1 VSKGKNMQWFKRK
14 NNDAWTAIRTSGDST
29 SIAQVTRRRGD
40 KPLVNLAVIENS
52 NIRALKN
59 TEELAKKYKLG
70 DARCTFVFDSRDYQL
85 LQVEAPSVPNE
96 ELKDALRWKIK
107 DMIDY
112 PVEQATVD
120 FLTIPQ
126 DAANPNRQ
134 SYVYAI
140 AAKNEL
146 IGQISN
152 NFADAGINLTAI
164 DVRVTAQRNI
174 AALLEQENRGL
185 AMLSFGRNGG
195 LLTFTSG
202 GELYHTRFIEIDEGS
217 LESVLERISLELQ
230 RSLDNFDRQFPFIA
244 VNKLLVAPCAEQETL
259 IQHFKTALYIQVEGF
274 KLNDVFDFGAGVE
287 LDDLS
292 EQAGLFHAIGAALRE
307 EVAA

>member
-1 VSKGKNMQWFKRK
+1 MQWFKRK
-14 NNDAWTAIRTSGDST
+14 NNHAWMAIRTSGDNT
-29 SIAQVTRRRGD
+29 SIAQVTRRRDD
-40 KPLVNLAVIENS
+40 KPLVKVAAIENS
-52 NIRALKN
+52 NIRELKN
-59 TEELAKKYKLG
+59 AQVLAKKYQLG
-70 DARCTFVFDSRDYQL
+70 NARCSFVFDSRDYQL
-85 LQVEAPSVPNE
+85 LQVEVPNVPDE
-96 ELKDALRWKIK
+96 ERKDALRWKIK

-112 PVEQATVD
+112 PVEQATLD

-126 DAANPNRQ
+126 DPANPNKQ

-146 IGQISN
+146 VGQLTN
-152 NFADAGINLTAI
+152 NFSDAGINLAAI

-202 GELYHTRFIEIDEGS
+202 GELYHTRFIEIDEGK
-217 LESVLERISLELQ
+217 LEASLERISLELQ
-230 RSLDNFDRQFPFIA
+230 RSLDHFDRQFPFIA
-244 VNKLLVAPCAEQETL
+244 VNKLLVTPCAEQEAL

-274 KLNDVFDFGAGVE
+274 NLSDVFDFEAGVA
-287 LDDLS
+287 LDNLG
-292 EQAGLFHAIGAALRE
+292 EQAGVLHALGAALRE

>member
-1 VSKGKNMQWFKRK
+1 MQWFKRK
-14 NNDAWTAIRTSGDST
+14 NNHAWMAIRTSGDNT
-29 SIAQVTRRRGD
+29 SIAQVTRRRDD
-40 KPLVNLAVIENS
+40 KPLVKVAAIENS
-52 NIRALKN
+52 NIRELKN
-59 TEELAKKYKLG
+59 AQVLAKKYQLG
-70 DARCTFVFDSRDYQL
+70 NARCSFVFDSRDYQL
-85 LQVEAPSVPNE
+85 LQVEVPNVPDE
-96 ELKDALRWKIK
+96 ERKDALRWKIK

-112 PVEQATVD
+112 PVEQATID

-126 DAANPNRQ
+126 DPANPNKQ

-146 IGQISN
+146 VGQLSN
-152 NFADAGINLTAI
+152 NFSEAGINLAAI

-202 GELYHTRFIEIDEGS
+202 GELYHTRFIEIEGDK
-217 LESVLERISLELQ
+217 LEASLERISLELQ

-244 VNKLLVAPCAEQETL
+244 VNKLLVAPCAEQEAL

-274 KLNDVFDFGAGVE
+274 NLSDIFDFDTGVA
-287 LDDLS
+287 LDDLAQ
-292 EQAGLFHAIGAALRE
+292 QAGFLHALGAALRE

>member
-1 VSKGKNMQWFKRK
+1 MQWFKRK
-14 NNDAWTAIRTSGDST
+14 NNLAWTAIRTSGDST
-29 SIAQVTRRRGD
+29 SIAQVTRRVDD

-52 NIRALKN
+52 NIRELTTAQA
-59 TEELAKKYKLG
+59 LAKKYRLG
-70 DARCTFVFDSRDYQL
+70 HERCSFVFDSRDYQL
-85 LQVEAPSVPNE
+85 LQVEAPSVPDE
-96 ELKDALRWKIK
+96 ERKDALRWKIK

-112 PVEQATVD
+112 PVEQATLD

-126 DAANPNRQ
+126 DPANPNKQ

-146 IGQISN
+146 VGQLTN
-152 NFADAGINLTAI
+152 NFSEAGINLAAI

-202 GELYHTRFIEIDEGS
+202 GELYHTRFIEIDEGK
-217 LESVLERISLELQ
+217 LEASLERISLELQ
-230 RSLDNFDRQFPFIA
+230 RSLDHFDRQFPFIA
-244 VNKLLVAPCAEQETL
+244 VNKLLVTPCAEQEAL

-274 KLNDVFDFGAGVE
+274 NLSDVFDFEAGMAFDDLAQQAGV
-287 LDDLS
+287 L
-292 EQAGLFHAIGAALRE
+292 HALGAALRE